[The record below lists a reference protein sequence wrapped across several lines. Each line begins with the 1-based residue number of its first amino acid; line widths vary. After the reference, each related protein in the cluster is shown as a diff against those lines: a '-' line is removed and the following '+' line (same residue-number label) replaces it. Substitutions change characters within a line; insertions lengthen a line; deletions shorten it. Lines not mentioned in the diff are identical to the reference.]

1 MKTIDLSFG
10 RIQDESV
17 FFRSLSSDFG
27 ADPQLS
33 SLDAL
38 RSYICENEGLYIEL
52 RYLDRPY
59 GRAAELVIE
68 MLQLFEDLRSRL
80 GTQHFDYMFIPRE
93 KVILDFAKCRTLQE
107 AYNEMRTKMDWL
119 DWYGE
124 NLDALWD
131 ILTGLPYTGD
141 DFIIL
146 RHRSYQHF
154 WFCEKRMTE
163 DIEEICQVFR
173 EAQEEYREI
182 KVDIR
187 YMEP

>member
-1 MKTIDLSFG
+1 
-10 RIQDESV
+10 
-17 FFRSLSSDFG
+17 
-27 ADPQLS
+27 
-33 SLDAL
+33 
-38 RSYICENEGLYIEL
+38 
-52 RYLDRPY
+52 
-59 GRAAELVIE
+59 
-68 MLQLFEDLRSRL
+68 
-80 GTQHFDYMFIPRE
+80 
-93 KVILDFAKCRTLQE
+93 
-107 AYNEMRTKMDWL
+107 MRTKMDWL